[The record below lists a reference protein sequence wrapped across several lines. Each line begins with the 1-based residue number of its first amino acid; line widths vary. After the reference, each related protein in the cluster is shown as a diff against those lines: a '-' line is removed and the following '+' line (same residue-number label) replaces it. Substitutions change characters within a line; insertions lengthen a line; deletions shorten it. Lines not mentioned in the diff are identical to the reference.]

1 MTHAPFS
8 SAEPRKQIPFSKF
21 LSEQQGLGNVNLK
34 LHEMRVGLVH
44 G

>member
-1 MTHAPFS
+1 MKLPFEHRF
-8 SAEPRKQIPFSKF
+8 AAQFHKSKF